1 MELLEMINNSTNK
14 KNKNTKD
21 AGTSVNVG
29 DTIKLKTT
37 DSQTTDEEFDQM
49 RQKRTDTRVGDDT
62 EDEAVGQMKQ
72 DRTDTQVGDDTED
85 EAFDQMKQKRTDTQV
100 GDDDLSACDAVVDE
114 VIQRCSSASVDLKT
128 DSRIQSLTKVPD
140 APNSTELPQHVT
152 ELRYTW
158 RHKGV
163 CAGNSE

>member
-1 MELLEMINNSTNK
+1 MINNSTNK

-21 AGTSVNVG
+21 TGTTVDAK
-29 DTIKLKTT
+29 DTMNLKTT
-37 DSQTTDEEFDQM
+37 ESQTKDEAFDQMRQKRADTRVCDDTEDEEFDQM
-49 RQKRTDTRVGDDT
+49 RQK
-62 EDEAVGQMKQ
+62 
-72 DRTDTQVGDDTED
+72 RTDTQVGDDTED
-85 EAFDQMKQKRTDTQV
+85 EAFDQMRQKRADTQV
-100 GDDDLSACDAVVDE
+100 GDEDLSACDAIVDE

-128 DSRIQSLTKVPD
+128 NTRTQSLTKVPD

-152 ELRYTW
+152 DHVTRE